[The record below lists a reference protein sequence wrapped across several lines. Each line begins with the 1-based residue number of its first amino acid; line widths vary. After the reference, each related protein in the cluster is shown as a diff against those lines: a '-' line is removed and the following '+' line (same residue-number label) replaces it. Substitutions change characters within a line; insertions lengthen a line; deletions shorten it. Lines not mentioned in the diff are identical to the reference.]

1 MREFRDDQGRPWQLA
16 LTVAAA
22 LRVKDNV
29 KIEVEGKEQPF
40 DIVDVS
46 SIAQTMQVMR
56 GQYTTLA
63 EALYFILLP
72 QTESKAVSKD
82 SFLDGMRGDA
92 LDEAAKCLE
101 KELVDFFPKRLRGL
115 VALIAAKMDTTSDEA
130 IQQFQTQLE
139 KATTEDLL
147 AQSGVQFG
155 SVPESSASTPEIGP
169 FASSSPPE
177 TPASKP
183 TGGTRRKSFAKPST

>member
-101 KELVDFFPKRLRGL
+101 QELVDFFPKRLRGL

-130 IQQFQTQLE
+130 IQQFQAQLE

-155 SVPESSASTPEIGP
+155 SVPESSASTPGIGP
-169 FASSSPPE
+169 FANSSPPE

-183 TGGTRRKSFAKPST
+183 IGGTRRKSFAKPST

>member
-101 KELVDFFPKRLRGL
+101 QELVDFFPKRLRGL

-155 SVPESSASTPEIGP
+155 SVPESSASTPATGP
-169 FASSSPPE
+169 FANSSPPE